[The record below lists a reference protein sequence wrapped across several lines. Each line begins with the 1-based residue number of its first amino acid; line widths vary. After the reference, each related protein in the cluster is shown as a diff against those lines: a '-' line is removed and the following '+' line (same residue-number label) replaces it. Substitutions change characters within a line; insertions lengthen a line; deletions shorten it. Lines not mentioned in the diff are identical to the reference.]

1 MKRAAIDVG
10 GTFTDCLI
18 LDEKTGSLQA
28 FKAPTTPHDPSA
40 GLLHSLEK
48 AARASG
54 KSLGDYLR
62 EIDLIIHGTT
72 LATNA
77 LLTGRGVKTGM
88 LTTKN
93 FRDIIEYRRGYK
105 NIRTSMFH
113 VHVPPY
119 EPLVPRWRRLGI
131 EERTLWNG
139 EMLTPLNEEDLRRS
153 IETLKAEDVKA
164 VAVCFLHSY
173 ANPENERRAAETCQK
188 ALPNAY
194 VTSSHQILPVWRE
207 YERFSTTV
215 VSAYIGPI
223 VASYLTELE
232 LRLKKEG
239 FGGALLMVLSSGLV
253 ETAEYCVPR
262 AVFLIGSGPAA
273 APSAGVYVGETR
285 KTKNL
290 ISIDMGGTSFEV
302 CLIRNGEIPTS
313 TETWVGDERVA
324 IKMVS
329 THSVGAGGGSIA
341 WIDSLGLLR
350 VGPQSAA
357 ADPGPASYAK
367 GGMEPTVT
375 DADLLLGYVP
385 HDFFLGGEIALDVA
399 LAKQAIKKVAD
410 PLHLTLPDAAQAI
423 FTTVN
428 SFMADQITEV
438 STKQGYDVRDF
449 ALVVGGGA
457 GPVHGAFIAD
467 HLGIPTVIIPTVA
480 ALLSAFGMF
489 AMDIGR
495 DFARSYFVRA
505 GTVDLNRVNRLF
517 REMEEDAHAAIRA
530 MRVAEEGVVLRRTV
544 ELRYIGQFHEVEVPL
559 PPGEITK
566 ENLDEAV
573 QSFHTRHEELYTF
586 RMPWKGV
593 EFLNFRLKA
602 TAPKAPF
609 TLRQIGDGN
618 DPSGALKRKRAC
630 LFGGREVETPVY
642 DGEKLRKGNEIL
654 GPAIIEERTTTV
666 VVPERYRCSVDEY
679 RNYVLTRSR

>member
-18 LDEKTGSLQA
+18 LDEETGSLQA
-28 FKAPTTPHDPSA
+28 FKAPTTPHDPTA

-54 KSLGDYLR
+54 KPLQDFLR

-93 FRDIIEYRRGYK
+93 FRDIIEYRRGFK

-131 EERTLWNG
+131 DERTIWNG
-139 EMLTPLNEEDLRRS
+139 EILTPLNEEELRQA
-153 IETLKAEDVKA
+153 IEQLKAEDVKA

-188 ALPNAY
+188 ALPHAY

-253 ETAEYCVPR
+253 ETSEYCIPR

-367 GGMEPTVT
+367 GGTEPTVT
-375 DADLLLGYVP
+375 DVDLLLGYVP
-385 HDFFLGGEIALDVA
+385 PDFFLGGEIPLDVE
-399 LAKQAIKKVAD
+399 LAKRAIKKVAD
-410 PLHLTLPDAAQAI
+410 PLHLTIPEAAQAI

-457 GPVHGAFIAD
+457 GPVHGAFIAN

-495 DFARSYFVRA
+495 DFARSYFVQA
-505 GTVDLNRVNRLF
+505 GKVDLSRVNQLF
-517 REMEEDAHAAIRA
+517 REMEEEAHAAIRA
-530 MRVAEEGVVLRRTV
+530 MRVAKEGVVLKRSV

-559 PPGEITK
+559 PPGELTMK
-566 ENLDEAV
+566 ELDEAIAN
-573 QSFHTRHEELYTF
+573 FHKRHEALFTF

-593 EFLNFRLKA
+593 EFLNFSLKA

-609 TLRQIGDGN
+609 SLRQIGDGK
-618 DPSGALKRKRAC
+618 DPAQALKRKRAC
-630 LFGGREVETPVY
+630 FFGGREVETPVY
-642 DGEKLRKGNEIL
+642 DGEKLRKGNEIQ
-654 GPAIIEERTTTV
+654 GPAIVEERTTTV
-666 VVPERYRCSVDEY
+666 VVPERYRCAVDEY
-679 RNYVLTRSR
+679 RNYVLTRPR